1 MKKILIIFLISGLTA
16 SVFAAGA
23 GVSSSV
29 RNSSSSTSVYDLN
42 TYDKSILHT
51 NEGIKGNY
59 EVIRAQNSTKKS
71 GASSSSTTDTKSL
84 TSSSDTDTNSQA
96 SSVYRPT
103 SKYIPVIYGYSW
115 TSNKKNNDDDKT
127 EVNVQNNTY
136 NYYNSESSTSS
147 NTSSSTS
154 TASSTKK
161 TSSTKKS
168 SESDI
173 ETEREQLKKKYANIL
188 SNKTMSNEKMCSK
201 MESYYKNVS
210 ADELDRVLNK
220 VLKLNCDIEKLRP
233 DSVIK

>member
-1 MKKILIIFLISGLTA
+1 MKKILITFLIFGLTA

-59 EVIRAQNSTKKS
+59 EVIKAQNSTKKS
-71 GASSSSTTDTKSL
+71 GTSSSSTTNAKSL
-84 TSSSDTDTNSQA
+84 TSSSDTDTNSAA
-96 SSVYRPT
+96 SSVYKPA
-103 SKYIPVIYGYSW
+103 SKYIPVVYGYSW
-115 TSNKKNNDDDKT
+115 TSNKNDDDNKT
-127 EVNVQNNTY
+127 KVNVQNNTY
-136 NYYNSESSTSS
+136 NYYNSESSASS
-147 NTSSSTS
+147 NTSSSSS

-161 TSSTKKS
+161 TSSTQKS
-168 SESDI
+168 SASDI

-201 MESYYKNVS
+201 MESYFKNVS
-210 ADELDRVLNK
+210 ADELNRVLNL
-220 VLKLNCDIEKLRP
+220 VLNLNCDIEKLRP
-233 DSVIK
+233 DSVIR